1 MEAWIHGSIL
11 ALGLIL
17 PLGVQNMFIFSQGA
31 TQRTLGQAMPAS
43 ITASIC
49 DTILIL
55 LAVLGLSVFV
65 NAIDWLRTV
74 LMVLG
79 FLFLGYM
86 GYVMWRSKN
95 NMNEQH
101 VVPLS
106 TRQQIIFAVSVSLL
120 NPHAILDT
128 VGVIGT
134 SSLRYDHTELILFT
148 TACILVSWIWFFS
161 LAIAGRLLKRLDGS
175 GKLLVVM
182 NKCSA
187 IFIWSMAL
195 WLLLDLVR

>member
-31 TQRTLGQAMPAS
+31 TQRTLRQAMPAS

-55 LAVLGLSVFV
+55 LAVMGLSVFV
-65 NAIDWLRTV
+65 NAIDWLRGV

-79 FLFLGYM
+79 VLFLGYM
-86 GYVMWRSKN
+86 GYVMWRSESRMK
-95 NMNEQH
+95 EQH

-106 TRQQIIFAVSVSLL
+106 MRQQITFAVSVSLL

-134 SSLRYDHTELILFT
+134 SSLRYIHTELILFT
-148 TACILVSWIWFFS
+148 SACILVSWMWFFI
-161 LAIAGRLLKRLDGS
+161 LAISGRLLKRLDGS
-175 GKLLVVM
+175 GKLLVIM

-195 WLLLDLVR
+195 WLLLDLIR

>member
-31 TQRTLGQAMPAS
+31 TQRTLRQAMPAS

-65 NAIDWLRTV
+65 NAIDWLRAV

-79 FLFLGYM
+79 VLFLGYM
-86 GYVMWRSKN
+86 GYVMWRSESRMK
-95 NMNEQH
+95 EQH

-106 TRQQIIFAVSVSLL
+106 MRQQITFAVSVSLL

-134 SSLRYDHTELILFT
+134 SSLRYVHTELILFT
-148 TACILVSWIWFFS
+148 SACILVSWMWFFI
-161 LAIAGRLLKRLDGS
+161 LAISGRLLKRLDGS
-175 GKLLVVM
+175 GKLLVIM

-195 WLLLDLVR
+195 WLLLDLIR